1 MVRWI
6 LKKKTKREWME
17 EGVSW
22 AEGWLREH
30 GQPPDREGWKRAEGD
45 LRRWRR
51 EETRSERDARMKEMR
66 EEVRQKREKRE
77 EAEEWKG
84 QQDRMREEEVKRDE
98 AERLRLE
105 RKRNTEA
112 RLSREWRDYFVSV
125 YNYVVIVQH
134 VNVCCVLYFRV

>member
-1 MVRWI
+1 MVKWI

-30 GQPPDREGWKRAEGD
+30 GELPDREDRKRAEWD
-45 LRRWRR
+45 WRRWWR
-51 EETRSERDARMKEMR
+51 EETRSERDARMKERR

-77 EAEEWKG
+77 ESEEWKG
-84 QQDRMREEEVKRDE
+84 QQDRMREEEVKRVE

-112 RLSREWRDYFVSV
+112 RLSREWRGDFLNV
-125 YNYVVIVQH
+125 YSGVD
-134 VNVCCVLYFRV
+134 LT